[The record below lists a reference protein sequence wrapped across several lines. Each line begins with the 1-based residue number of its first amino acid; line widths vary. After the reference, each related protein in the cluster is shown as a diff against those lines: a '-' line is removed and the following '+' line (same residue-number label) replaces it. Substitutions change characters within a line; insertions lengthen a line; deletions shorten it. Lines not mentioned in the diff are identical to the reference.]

1 MRGGADDIA
10 LETSGASDYDAPAG
24 PAAKR
29 RGKDARGVLFS
40 LAELLEGAGGRAVRP
55 GLEVSGLNADS
66 RAVGSGEAFFALP
79 GVHTHG
85 DAFAADAVRNGAAV
99 IVSDRRPK
107 ADPGVPVVVV
117 PDIRAAYAR
126 AAARRFAPQP
136 RTSVG
141 VTGTNGKT
149 SVASFVRQLWEASG
163 QKSAS
168 LGTLGVE
175 TAAGLKPGSLTT
187 PDALTLHR
195 ELGALRR
202 AGINHVALEASSHG
216 LEQRRLDGLR
226 FSAVGFTNL
235 TRDHLDYHHD
245 MAAYAEAK
253 LRLFRDLAA
262 DDAAAVINTDD
273 PECPPFVF
281 AALDRGLRLLTV
293 GHDGAFFEVREIV
306 NEGFGQ
312 HVRGRLV
319 GEPVDFHLPLT
330 GAFQASNALV
340 ALGLATA
347 TGVPHD
353 VAIRTLG
360 TLKGARGR
368 LELVGQRNDSA
379 VFVDYAHTPDAL
391 KNAIESLRPYAK
403 GRLTVVFGCGGD
415 RDKGKRPQMGAI
427 AQELADRVIVTDD
440 NPRTE
445 DAAAIRSEIMVAAR
459 GAEEIADRKQAI
471 DVAIASMGARDVVLI
486 AGKGH
491 EDYQI
496 VGTTRH
502 HFSDHE
508 VVAEA
513 LKG

>member
-1 MRGGADDIA
+1 M
-10 LETSGASDYDAPAG
+10 
-24 PAAKR
+24 
-29 RGKDARGVLFS
+29 FS
-40 LAELLEGAGGRAVRP
+40 LAELLEGAGGRAAKA
-55 GLEVSGLNADS
+55 GLQVNGLNADS
-66 RAVGSGEAFFALP
+66 RAIAAGEAFFALP
-79 GVHTHG
+79 GFKTHG
-85 DAFAADAVRNGAAV
+85 DVFAADAVKNGAAV
-99 IVSDRRPK
+99 IVSDRRLK
-107 ADPGVPVVVV
+107 SDPGVPVVVV
-117 PDIRAAYAR
+117 RDVRAAYAR

-149 SVASFVRQLWEASG
+149 SVASFVRQIWEANG
-163 QKSAS
+163 LKAAS

-175 TAAGLKPGSLTT
+175 TADGLKPGSLTT

-202 AGINHVALEASSHG
+202 SGINHVALEASSHG
-216 LEQRRLDGLR
+216 LEQRRLDGLK

-235 TRDHLDYHHD
+235 TRDHLDYHQN
-245 MAAYAEAK
+245 MAAYGEAK

-281 AALDRGLRLLTV
+281 AALDRGLSLLTV

-330 GAFQASNALV
+330 GAFQVSNALV

-347 TGVPHD
+347 TGVPYEIA
-353 VAIRTLG
+353 VKKLE

-403 GRLTVVFGCGGD
+403 GKLTVVFGCGGD
-415 RDKGKRPQMGAI
+415 RDKGKRPEMGAI

-445 DAAAIRSEIMVAAR
+445 DPAVIRSEILVAAR
-459 GAEEIADRKQAI
+459 GAEEIADRKRAI

-513 LKG
+513 LKT